1 MGYKYFIGLK
11 KRGMHSRWLHSL
23 FYGRFRA
30 GWKWSNALRY
40 ICRLLDGTIFLPSAH
55 FMSLER
61 REIWAIR
68 RTFWINLASFLQ
80 RPIQSY
86 SFLCFVLVWCCKA
99 KIVAGRIVKAVRP
112 AFLKRRANR
121 KKSNLSFF
129 RFYFFSRVQF
139 LHGDKVDY
147 TFVPLFFLFSAWHQH
162 ISAGEERGWTH
173 QCFVTKKSE
182 RRFSRFS
189 FELFSS
195 FLWLFKVDDST
206 QMLSCALA
214 SNGKLNLK
222 TSYFQMICDGDSWLH
237 ISWIVG

>member
-11 KRGMHSRWLHSL
+11 KRGMHSRWLHGL

-68 RTFWINLASFLQ
+68 RTFWINLASFFQ

-129 RFYFFSRVQF
+129 RFFRGCNFSMETKWTTHSFLFFFFSQPGINTSRLARRGVELINVLSRRKAKEGFQGSLLNFSPPFFDF
-139 LHGDKVDY
+139 L
-147 TFVPLFFLFSAWHQH
+147 
-162 ISAGEERGWTH
+162 
-173 QCFVTKKSE
+173 KSMIA
-182 RRFSRFS
+182 
-189 FELFSS
+189 LKCCHA
-195 FLWLFKVDDST
+195 LWLL
-206 QMLSCALA
+206 ME
-214 SNGKLNLK
+214 N
-222 TSYFQMICDGDSWLH
+222 
-237 ISWIVG
+237 